1 MKKLFLVWAAALAVV
16 LISCSRDNDNNTDIP
31 LTPSQIL
38 ASTPWETT
46 GAKDSSGGKVE
57 LSDPNVIN
65 FVGFAYFKDNGTF
78 TMYNLDDSPKLRGD
92 WSVSPDGKT
101 RTIVAKNANG
111 EVIFTRVVDI
121 TVLTKAEFTYRVYPN
136 ADDKTVYYDIIHT
149 PTNHKEPIT
158 INP

>member
-1 MKKLFLVWAAALAVV
+1 MKKLFLVWAAALAMV

-46 GAKDSSGGKVE
+46 GAKDASGGKVE

-101 RTIVAKNANG
+101 RTIVAKMLMVKLYLHAW
-111 EVIFTRVVDI
+111 
-121 TVLTKAEFTYRVYPN
+121 
-136 ADDKTVYYDIIHT
+136 
-149 PTNHKEPIT
+149 
-158 INP
+158 